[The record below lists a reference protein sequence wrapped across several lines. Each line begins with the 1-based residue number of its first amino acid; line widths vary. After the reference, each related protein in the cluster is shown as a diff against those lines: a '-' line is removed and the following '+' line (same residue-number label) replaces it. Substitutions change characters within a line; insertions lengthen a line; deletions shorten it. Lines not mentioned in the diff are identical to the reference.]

1 MGDQYYRK
9 FFYTLKRFAY
19 DDKYNLSYE
28 LFNIKSE
35 LRFDNKYQV
44 FYVISD
50 GVKKYVSFKDAY
62 MIIKDNI
69 FRRLQYMQI
78 SNFKYHT
85 KSKNRLKQKMKNKN
99 KNFVL
104 SDAENRIYK
113 LLIDLFIPYLY
124 EEYFIPLNVFENV
137 DVRTIFSCFYDLD
150 ISASFLRKFLEIA
163 CFDKSSFYEA
173 CISKK
178 EIYKTFSDEIWYKNL
193 KQFNDKGYI
202 ILKEKDGNINEI
214 YLTEKFLK
222 TLKKLTFLIFA
233 S

>member
-9 FFYTLKRFAY
+9 FFYILKRFAC
-19 DDKYNLSYE
+19 DNEYNLSYE

-50 GVKKYVSFKDAY
+50 GFKRYVSFKDAY
-62 MIIKDNI
+62 MIIKDSI

-78 SNFKYHT
+78 SKFKYHT
-85 KSKNRLKQKMKNKN
+85 KSKNKNI
-99 KNFVL
+99 VL

-124 EEYFIPLNVFENV
+124 EEYFIPLSVFENV

-178 EIYKTFSDEIWYKNL
+178 EIDKTFSDEIWYKNL

-214 YLTEKFLK
+214 FLTEKFLK

>member
-9 FFYTLKRFAY
+9 FFYILKRFAC
-19 DDKYNLSYE
+19 DNEYNLSYE

-50 GVKKYVSFKDAY
+50 GFKRYVSFKDAY
-62 MIIKDNI
+62 MIIKDSI

-78 SNFKYHT
+78 SKFKYHT
-85 KSKNRLKQKMKNKN
+85 KSKNKNI
-99 KNFVL
+99 VL

-124 EEYFIPLNVFENV
+124 EEYFIPLSVFENV
-137 DVRTIFSCFYDLD
+137 DVRIVFSCFYDLD
-150 ISASFLRKFLEIA
+150 ISVEFLRKILEIV
-163 CFDKSSFYEA
+163 SSDRNSFVEA
-173 CISKK
+173 CISQN
-178 EIYKTFSDEIWYKNL
+178 EISKNFSNDIWHNEL
-193 KQFNDKGYI
+193 KQFCNKGYI

-214 YLTEKFLK
+214 FLTEKFLK
-222 TLKKLTFLIFA
+222 ALKKLAFLIFA

>member
-9 FFYTLKRFAY
+9 FFYTLKRFVC
-19 DDKYNLSYE
+19 DDEYNLSYE
-28 LFNIKSE
+28 LFNIKYE

-124 EEYFIPLNVFENV
+124 DEYFIPLSVFENV
-137 DVRTIFSCFYDLD
+137 DVRTILDCFYDVDVSIEL
-150 ISASFLRKFLEIA
+150 LRKILRIVTSNKNLFDEA
-163 CFDKSSFYEA
+163 CFSQKELDKIFPAGTLWKEL
-173 CISKK
+173 KK
-178 EIYKTFSDEIWYKNL
+178 LY
-193 KQFNDKGYI
+193 DKGYI